1 MRAGFADAGRA
12 HADEARLLAELRE
25 VHRAE
30 ITHAGLN
37 AADELRQDHVHGTG
51 RFLQRLDAFGCD
63 LRGRGGGMTVAR
75 GGPGLHRGEA
85 THAAVLFVALAVDF
99 HDLTGRFRAA
109 GEHAAANH
117 RLRQG
122 QRLHD
127 VTGLRD
133 AAVRDDAHALAR
145 RRLRRDVKRRELRNA
160 HARDDARRANRAWSL
175 ADLDGVRARLREE
188 LHTRCAGHVAS
199 DDRQLRERVA
209 NHRHRFADAFAEAV
223 RGGNGDHVHAAFHE
237 FADVCDDAIAVEFAE
252 HVARGGDCRAA
263 DEPELGI
270 ARRLELSLLLL
281 RDALHVAHRE
291 EAVQLVVIVHDE
303 ELVDARM
310 VREKLVGARDGIFG
324 DLFLADGLNLV
335 ARCER
340 LHDLAFGVALF
351 HDVARQEAK
360 QLAGIVHDGERAE
373 LELPFFH
380 HLQNVADEL
389 VGRNLD
395 RLLNQAVDVVLHA
408 ADFGELLLLLHVVV
422 DEPERA
428 VERHGD
434 GHARFRHGVH
444 VRRNDGDVQVQPFGQ
459 RGVELRVA
467 RENVGIERRQCD
479 VVVGQRLI
487 GMRGE
492 EGVRSLVEAVV
503 DVRNLSRNS
512 HVNKCPRHPIEGNRN
527 LAS

>member
-1 MRAGFADAGRA
+1 M
-12 HADEARLLAELRE
+12 
-25 VHRAE
+25 
-30 ITHAGLN
+30 
-37 AADELRQDHVHGTG
+37 
-51 RFLQRLDAFGCD
+51 
-63 LRGRGGGMTVAR
+63 
-75 GGPGLHRGEA
+75 
-85 THAAVLFVALAVDF
+85 
-99 HDLTGRFRAA
+99 
-109 GEHAAANH
+109 
-117 RLRQG
+117 
-122 QRLHD
+122 
-127 VTGLRD
+127 
-133 AAVRDDAHALAR
+133 
-145 RRLRRDVKRRELRNA
+145 
-160 HARDDARRANRAWSL
+160 
-175 ADLDGVRARLREE
+175 
-188 LHTRCAGHVAS
+188 
-199 DDRQLRERVA
+199 
-209 NHRHRFADAFAEAV
+209 
-223 RGGNGDHVHAAFHE
+223 
-237 FADVCDDAIAVEFAE
+237 
-252 HVARGGDCRAA
+252 
-263 DEPELGI
+263 
-270 ARRLELSLLLL
+270 
-281 RDALHVAHRE
+281 
-291 EAVQLVVIVHDE
+291 QLVVIVHDE

-351 HDVARQEAK
+351 HDVAGQEAE

-373 LELPFFH
+373 LELPLLH
-380 HLQNVADEL
+380 HLQHVADEL

-444 VRRNDGDVQVQPFGQ
+444 VRRNDGDVQVQPFSQ